1 MFEDE
6 YQLYTQFFAAPET
19 EDQSKSDDNQ
29 LDDFLETLCLILYDN
44 LRPLIIHITHLE
56 TLAELTSIL
65 RNEVV
70 GQHCQQHPQLTSFK
84 RVVTQ
89 MLADIQDRVATKIF
103 EDFGGALNK
112 AFIIGWEPVSI
123 IYYTRPGTCIN

>member
-1 MFEDE
+1 MLHVCEDE
-6 YQLYTQFFAAPET
+6 YQLYTQFFSTPADRSSDQQQ
-19 EDQSKSDDNQ
+19 DQSENDDSQ

-70 GQHCQQHPQLTSFK
+70 GQHCVQHPQLLAFK

-89 MLADIQDRVATKIF
+89 MLADVQVNFSILITSMSFIF
-103 EDFGGALNK
+103 VNKELLN
-112 AFIIGWEPVSI
+112 VTS
-123 IYYTRPGTCIN
+123 NVNNV

>member
-1 MFEDE
+1 M
-6 YQLYTQFFAAPET
+6 YTQFFAAPET

-70 GQHCQQHPQLTSFK
+70 GQHCQQHHQLTSFK

-89 MLADIQDRVATKIF
+89 MLADIQDRVATKIL

-112 AFIIGWEPVSI
+112 AFIRGQEPVSI
-123 IYYTRPGTCIN
+123 VHYTRPGTCINHPLH